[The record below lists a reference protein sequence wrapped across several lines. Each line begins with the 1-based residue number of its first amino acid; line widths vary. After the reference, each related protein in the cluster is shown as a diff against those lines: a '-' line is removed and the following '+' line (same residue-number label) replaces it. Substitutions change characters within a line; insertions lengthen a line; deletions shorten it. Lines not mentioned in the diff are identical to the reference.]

1 MLASN
6 YILIHFTMACELFD
20 SRYTCT
26 TYLLCLILYQ
36 NHNVPTSHM
45 LSKVLKASAS
55 YTLAHQY
62 CISACG
68 VVIVMSGL
76 RTTPDISVIQVDT
89 IL

>member
-6 YILIHFTMACELFD
+6 YIPIHFTMACELFD
-20 SRYTCT
+20 SRCTCT
-26 TYLLCLILYQ
+26 IYPLCFLLYQ

-45 LSKVLKASAS
+45 LSKVLEASAS
-55 YTLAHQY
+55 YTLAQY

-68 VVIVMSGL
+68 VIMMSGL
-76 RTTPDISVIQVDT
+76 RTTPDISLIQVNT